1 MAWGS
6 CENCAKLAEDHD
18 SFLANP
24 YKLFFYYIPY
34 SAEMYVCD
42 TVGHHI
48 SAGNISAATFA
59 VTQGEHSNSFNI
71 KKCYTKSHFDFL
83 LEKKNKFNCYYN
95 NSIFII
101 CQYLHMIIKR
111 IGIDLG
117 TTYTLVHLPKRGIVI
132 NEPSVV
138 AISMTDKKILA
149 VGNEAKDMLGR
160 TPDNIIALKPLK
172 DGVIADYRATE
183 AMLRYFINK
192 SLGGIR
198 LFRPEVMVA
207 VPAGISSTERRAVI
221 DATIAA
227 GAKAAYIIKEP
238 VAAAIGADIPI
249 GSASGHMIIDIGGG
263 TAEMAVISLGGI
275 VSSTS
280 VRVGGI
286 RFDNAII
293 DYIRR
298 KYNLSIGERTAEEI
312 KINIG
317 SALYL
322 ENKLTMEIRGRDII
336 SGLPRSIMVTS
347 NDVTESIQNELEA
360 IINAVKKVLHDTPP
374 ELSSDIMDKGMVLSG
389 GSSLL
394 RNIDQLLSRTTG
406 VPAYVANDAL
416 LCVAKGTGIALD
428 NLDSYK
434 RSILATK

>member
-1 MAWGS
+1 M
-6 CENCAKLAEDHD
+6 
-18 SFLANP
+18 F
-24 YKLFFYYIPY
+24 
-34 SAEMYVCD
+34 
-42 TVGHHI
+42 
-48 SAGNISAATFA
+48 
-59 VTQGEHSNSFNI
+59 
-71 KKCYTKSHFDFL
+71 
-83 LEKKNKFNCYYN
+83 
-95 NSIFII
+95 
-101 CQYLHMIIKR
+101 IKR
-111 IGIDLG
+111 VGIDLG
-117 TTYTLVHLPKRGIVI
+117 TTYTLVHIPKRGIVI

-138 AISMTDKKILA
+138 ALSISDKKILA

-160 TPDNIIALKPLK
+160 TPDSIVAIKPLK
-172 DGVIADYRATE
+172 DGVIADYKITE

-192 SLGGIR
+192 ALGGVR
-198 LFRPEVMVA
+198 LLRPEVMVA

-275 VSSTS
+275 VASTS
-280 VRVGGI
+280 VRVGGNK
-286 RFDNAII
+286 FDESVVE
-293 DYIRR
+293 YIRR
-298 KYNLSIGERTAEEI
+298 KYNLAIGERTAEEV

-322 ENKLTMEIRGRDII
+322 EDKLSMEIRGRDILT
-336 SGLPRSIMVTS
+336 GLPRSINVTS
-347 NDVTESIQNELEA
+347 TDVTEALQNELEA
-360 IINAVKKVLHDTPP
+360 IINAAKRVLHETPP
-374 ELSSDIMDKGMVLSG
+374 ELAADIMDKGMVLSG
-389 GSSLL
+389 GSSQL

-406 VPAYVANDAL
+406 VPVYVADEAL
-416 LCVAKGTGIALD
+416 LCVAKGTGIALE